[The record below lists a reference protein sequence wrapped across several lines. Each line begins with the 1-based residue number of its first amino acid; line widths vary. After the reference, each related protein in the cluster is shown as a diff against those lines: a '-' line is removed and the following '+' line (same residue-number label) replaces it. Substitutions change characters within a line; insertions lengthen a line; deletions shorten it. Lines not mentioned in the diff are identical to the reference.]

1 MLTYIYIHYIV
12 YIYIHNVVFVV
23 LLCKSFFF
31 GGGLWHVYKRS
42 REDAGSMVR
51 QVLWETLARKECER
65 QCIIIMHVLYDYII
79 LWCLFVCRSM
89 APFKASQSETW
100 NFQAPISG
108 CRTTPSRNAWRRS
121 WIRWMWRSD
130 GAAANCAIRTDTE
143 EWGSS
148 ERASW
153 ISWISMNI
161 YHISSHVEIWWNLL
175 VPQRVARSY

>member
-1 MLTYIYIHYIV
+1 MLLYIQYTECSFRS
-12 YIYIHNVVFVV
+12 FVV
-23 LLCKSFFF
+23 QQFFF
-31 GGGLWHVYKRS
+31 WRGVMACIQALPRRCGQHGAASPLRNPGKKGVW
-42 REDAGSMVR
+42 ASMHH
-51 QVLWETLARKECER
+51 
-65 QCIIIMHVLYDYII
+65 MHVLYDYII

-89 APFKASQSETW
+89 APFKASQSETG

-130 GAAANCAIRTDTE
+130 GAAANCAILTDTE

-161 YHISSHVEIWWNLL
+161 YIYIIYQVM
-175 VPQRVARSY
+175 